1 LPGRNSF
8 MSAHRPIVIA
18 LAVIVA
24 IAAGIVLSREVA
36 RRQAAPVA
44 ALAHGT
50 LIEPPRPLP
59 SFALT
64 DQTGTPLGPERLK
77 DRWTFVF
84 FGFTHCPDICPIAL
98 SVLAQVEQ
106 SLADL
111 PAARRP
117 QLLFVSVDPQRDT
130 PPRMTEYLRTFA
142 APIVGATGEPSQ
154 VEVLTRHMAI
164 PVAIRDGG
172 EGNYGVDHSGAIFLV
187 DPNGGLRALFS
198 TPHTAAR
205 LSEDY
210 RRLVTGAA
218 S

>member
-1 LPGRNSF
+1 
-8 MSAHRPIVIA
+8 MSAHRPLILAIV
-18 LAVIVA
+18 VIVA
-24 IAAGIVLSREVA
+24 VAAGIVLSRELA
-36 RRQAAPVA
+36 KREATSVA

-50 LIEPPRPLP
+50 LIEPPRPVP

-64 DQTGTPLGPERLK
+64 DQSGAALSPERLK

-98 SVLAQVEQ
+98 AVLTQVEQ

-130 PPRMTEYLRTFA
+130 PSRLTEYLRTFA

-154 VEVLTRHMAI
+154 IEVLTRHMAI

-172 EGNYGVDHSGAIFLV
+172 EGNYSVDHSGAIFLV
-187 DPNGGLRALFS
+187 DPSGALRALFS
-198 TPHTAAR
+198 SPHTAAG
-205 LSEDY
+205 LSEDF
-210 RRLVTGAA
+210 RRLVSGAA